1 MSCLANDESLD
12 RGAVPAPPEEDKSQI
27 KSGDPNQKHK
37 GKQPYEYER
46 KMFVKMMRS
55 SFMQLQVRYTLM
67 KSIKTPR

>member
-12 RGAVPAPPEEDKSQI
+12 RGAVLAPPGEDKSQI

-46 KMFVKMMRS
+46 KNVCENDENQFYAVTS
-55 SFMQLQVRYTLM
+55 EVHLDEVN
-67 KSIKTPR
+67 